1 MLTEYSLFL
10 EQEGCLPPL
19 GLTFE
24 DKPRD
29 VRTSLRLLNYF
40 TREIKEDGIHI
51 YYAYNLG

>member
-10 EQEGCLPPL
+10 EQEGRLPPL

>member
-10 EQEGCLPPL
+10 EQEGRLPLL

-24 DKPRD
+24 DKTGE
-29 VRTSLRLLNYF
+29 VRTNLRLLNYF
-40 TREIKEDGIHI
+40 TRGIKEYGIHI